1 MREVA
6 RVKTARPPPKATG
19 SEAIA
24 MNSSNQTSPLQLGK
38 TDAQLE
44 DFTDS
49 YILFQETT
57 RRYREAYEELA
68 AKFESLTLKLE
79 ETNVHL
85 QQSLEEKDR
94 VSNYL
99 NNILESLSGGV
110 LVVDLNGAIT
120 FFNQEAED
128 ITGFEQQ
135 KVLGQPYAE
144 IIGLNAGR
152 ELSVLHTLDTGERL
166 SSREKELRQ
175 GDGGT
180 IPLGFS
186 TSLVRD
192 EAGTVLGALEVFND
206 LTDVKRLEAEVQ
218 RVQTLAALGEM
229 AATVA
234 HEIRN
239 PLGGIAGYAGMLE
252 RDLDSDDPNRR
263 LVQKITEGVGRLNR
277 IVVSLL
283 NYTRPLRLNVHPV
296 NLVELV
302 EETTAFFAIDI
313 ERSREDIHIE
323 RRFPDGDLICRIDPE
338 QLQQVILNLLQN
350 AMQAMPEGG
359 AIEVGL
365 RTEGELG
372 VLTISD
378 TGVGMDDEVREK
390 LFTPFFT
397 TKEDGTGLGLV
408 TSKKIIDAHNG
419 QILVDSEPGRG
430 TQFSISLPQ

>member
-1 MREVA
+1 
-6 RVKTARPPPKATG
+6 
-19 SEAIA
+19 
-24 MNSSNQTSPLQLGK
+24 MNSPMTPFQLGK

-44 DFTDS
+44 SFTDS

-68 AKFESLTLKLE
+68 TKFESLTLKLE
-79 ETNVHL
+79 ETNIHL
-85 QQSLEEKDR
+85 QQSLEEKDQ

-110 LVVDLNGAIT
+110 LVVDLDGKIT

-128 ITGFEQQ
+128 ITGFEQ
-135 KVLGQPYAE
+135 KNVLGKPYAD
-144 IIGLNAGR
+144 IIGLAAGR
-152 ELSVLHTLDTGERL
+152 GRSVLHTLDTGERL
-166 SSREKELRQ
+166 ASQEKELQRAN
-175 GDGGT
+175 DRT

-206 LTDVKRLEAEVQ
+206 LTEVKRLEAEFQ

-252 RDLDSDDPNRR
+252 RDLAAEHPNRR
-263 LVQKITEGVGRLNR
+263 LVHKITEGVGRLNR

-283 NYTRPLRLNVHPV
+283 NYTRPLRLNIHPV

-323 RRFPDGDLICRIDPE
+323 RDFTIGDLICRIDPE
-338 QLQQVILNLLQN
+338 QLQQVVLNLLQN
-350 AMQAMPEGG
+350 AMQSMPEGG
-359 AIEVGL
+359 TIDISL
-365 RTEGELG
+365 HSGENCG
-372 VLTISD
+372 VLTVGD
-378 TGVGMDDEVREK
+378 TGIGMDDEVREK

-419 QILVDSEPGRG
+419 QIRVDSEPGCG
-430 TQFSISLPQ
+430 TRFSISLPQ

>member
-1 MREVA
+1 MPEETGAEVA
-6 RVKTARPPPKATG
+6 
-19 SEAIA
+19 A
-24 MNSSNQTSPLQLGK
+24 MNSPNRTSPLQLGR
-38 TDAQLE
+38 TDGQLE

-68 AKFESLTLKLE
+68 SKFESLTLKLE

-110 LVVDLNGAIT
+110 LVVDLDGEIT

-128 ITGFEQQ
+128 ITGFEQA

-152 ELSVLHTLDTGERL
+152 NLSVLHTLDTGERL
-166 SSREKELRQ
+166 ASREKELAQ
-175 GDGGT
+175 PNGNT
-180 IPLGFS
+180 IPIGFS

-192 EAGTVLGALEVFND
+192 EAGTILGALEVFND
-206 LTDVKRLEAEVQ
+206 LTEVKRLEAEVQ

-252 RDLDSDDPNRR
+252 RDLDSNDPNRR

-296 NLVELV
+296 NLVELL

-313 ERSREDIHIE
+313 ERSREDIRLE
-323 RRFPDGDLICRIDPE
+323 RDFPDGDLICRIDPE

-350 AMQAMPEGG
+350 AMQAMPDGG
-359 AIEVGL
+359 AIAVGL
-365 RTEGELG
+365 RVEENQG
-372 VLTISD
+372 VLSVGD
-378 TGVGMDDEVREK
+378 TGIGMADEVREK

-419 QILVDSEPGRG
+419 QIRVDSEPGRG

>member
-1 MREVA
+1 
-6 RVKTARPPPKATG
+6 
-19 SEAIA
+19 
-24 MNSSNQTSPLQLGK
+24 MNSPTTPLQLGK

-68 AKFESLTLKLE
+68 SKFESLTLKLE

-110 LVVDLNGAIT
+110 LVVDLDGKIT
-120 FFNQEAED
+120 FFNQEAEE
-128 ITGFEQQ
+128 ITGFEQE
-135 KVLGQPYAE
+135 KVLGKPYAN
-144 IIGLNAGR
+144 IIGLSAGR
-152 ELSVLHTLDTGERL
+152 KLSVLHTLDTGERL
-166 SSREKELRQ
+166 ASQEKELQRA
-175 GDGGT
+175 DDRA

-206 LTDVKRLEAEVQ
+206 LTEVKRLEAEVQ

-252 RDLDSDDPNRR
+252 RDLAADDPNRR
-263 LVQKITEGVGRLNR
+263 LVYKITEGVGRLNR

-283 NYTRPLRLNVHPV
+283 NYTRPLSLNVHPV
-296 NLVELV
+296 NLAELV

-313 ERSREDIHIE
+313 ERSREDIRIE
-323 RRFPDGDLICRIDPE
+323 RDFPADELICRVDPE

-365 RTEGELG
+365 RAEGGTG
-372 VLTISD
+372 VLIVGD

-419 QILVDSEPGRG
+419 QIRVDSEPGRG

>member
-1 MREVA
+1 
-6 RVKTARPPPKATG
+6 
-19 SEAIA
+19 
-24 MNSSNQTSPLQLGK
+24 
-38 TDAQLE
+38 
-44 DFTDS
+44 
-49 YILFQETT
+49 
-57 RRYREAYEELA
+57 
-68 AKFESLTLKLE
+68 
-79 ETNVHL
+79 
-85 QQSLEEKDR
+85 
-94 VSNYL
+94 
-99 NNILESLSGGV
+99 
-110 LVVDLNGAIT
+110 LVVDLDGEIT

-128 ITGFEQQ
+128 ITGFEQA

-152 ELSVLHTLDTGERL
+152 NLSVLHTLDTGERL
-166 SSREKELRQ
+166 ASREKELAQ
-175 GDGGT
+175 PNGNT
-180 IPLGFS
+180 IPIGFS

-192 EAGTVLGALEVFND
+192 EAGTILGALEVFND
-206 LTDVKRLEAEVQ
+206 LTEVKRLEAEVQ

-296 NLVELV
+296 NLVELL

-313 ERSREDIHIE
+313 ERSREDIRIE
-323 RRFPDGDLICRIDPE
+323 RDFPDGDLICRIDPE

-350 AMQAMPEGG
+350 AMQAMPDGG
-359 AIEVGL
+359 AIAVGL
-365 RTEGELG
+365 RVEENQG
-372 VLTISD
+372 VLSVGD
-378 TGVGMDDEVREK
+378 TGIGMADEVREK

-419 QILVDSEPGRG
+419 QIRVDSEPGRG

>member
-1 MREVA
+1 
-6 RVKTARPPPKATG
+6 
-19 SEAIA
+19 

-365 RTEGELG
+365 HTEGELG